1 MPLRRAP
8 LPSTTS
14 LLLNLMFSSCGAGYI
29 LYRRRNAH
37 GIATLC
43 GLLLMVV
50 PLLVSAVLP
59 LLLISSVLLAAPFLW
74 RG

>member
-1 MPLRRAP
+1 M
-8 LPSTTS
+8 PSTAS
-14 LLLNLMFSSCGAGYI
+14 LLLNLLFSSFGAGYL
-29 LYRRRNAH
+29 LYGRRNAH

-59 LLLISSVLLAAPFLW
+59 LLLIGSVLLAAPFLW

>member
-1 MPLRRAP
+1 

-14 LLLNLMFSSCGAGYI
+14 LLLNLLFSSCGAGYL
-29 LYRRRNAH
+29 LYGRRNAH

-43 GLLLMVV
+43 GLLLMVM
-50 PLLVSAVLP
+50 PLLVSAALP
-59 LLLISSVLLAAPFLW
+59 LLMISSVLLAAPFLW